1 MIEVY
6 TKKNKLFSKFKTDS
20 IPAALKKLR
29 QLNIINNIKYLIVT
43 SYDKICTYICGNCH
57 KRTYID
63 FKERQNM
70 DIICDHCKQDN
81 ELFFVGFKQSENQT
95 EVKYAV

>member
-20 IPAALKKLR
+20 VPAALRKLR
-29 QLNIINNIKYLIVT
+29 QLNIINNIKYLMVI
-43 SYDKICTYICGNCH
+43 SYGKLCTYFCADCH
-57 KRTYID
+57 KRTYVD
-63 FKERQNM
+63 YEERQKV

-81 ELFFVGFKQSENQT
+81 KLFFIGFKPSENQKK
-95 EVKYAV
+95 VKYAV